1 MNIDD
6 FKHLFP
12 LPENWIY
19 TFFLLLFFGFLPFII
34 KSITPLT
41 KLYSTFKEFKDRKNL
56 TEKLSRGA
64 YDEET
69 IKQSTKYYIS
79 PKCSNI
85 DPAQEEEI
93 RQALMATR
101 ESLFDKIDY
110 FLDHDSSKRHLLIL
124 ADSGTGKTSFVLNY
138 YAYNLRRR
146 QNKSQNLFLVPLGL
160 KDADIQISEY
170 ENKNE
175 TVIFLD
181 ALDEDTK
188 AIEDHRTRIRY
199 LMDAC
204 RDYKRVI
211 ITCRTQFFP
220 NDEEMPVETGIARLG
235 PRKAGEKGVY
245 EFWKLYISPF
255 DDNDIDL
262 YLQKRFPFWLSS
274 ERKKAKELAYR
285 IKSLSARPMLLAHIP
300 DVIESGYKITQS
312 YQLYQLMV
320 DAWLERES
328 SWVSKSELGEYSE
341 RLAVNLYVNREKR
354 GMERIPYQDL
364 EGLANEW
371 NSDLPQWKLSGRSL
385 LNRDAQGNYKFA
397 HSSIMEYLFVKRLLQ
412 GDFGCSGVILTDQM
426 KRFLIEIIAT
436 KSDHFSIGRVLEFLL
451 EIEVFI
457 DYEDRITLER
467 NKKNALDQ
475 VLNDNDLEELING
488 QDDFLLKLNDFSKAT
503 ILICSI
509 AKPLY
514 VYDDMDD
521 DLNKISEANNNEFY
535 ELFLK
540 SQSFLKSQGSDLGF
554 SYTYMKQVFDL
565 LLADSSTNT
574 KNIKNIKFITLAE
587 VISLSQ
593 KYSISLGRENEAIIK
608 LYKKIIIESGLEKRI
623 EINGIEIETESG
635 SQPEIDQDITEIDQD
650 IKRFVELYGINGVI
664 SFSFINQLPFCKIEP
679 LYPSL
684 NNFSLRINTS
694 ALLL

>member
-12 LPENWIY
+12 LPENWIN
-19 TFFLLLFFGFLPFII
+19 TILLLLFFGFLPFII

-41 KLYSTFKEFKDRKNL
+41 KLYSTFKEFKDRKIL

-64 YDEET
+64 YDKET
-69 IKQSTKYYIS
+69 IQQSTKYYIS

-101 ESLFDKIDY
+101 ESLFKKIDD
-110 FLDHDSSKRHLLIL
+110 FLDDHDSSKRHLLIL

-138 YAYNLRRR
+138 YAHNLRRSR
-146 QNKSQNLFLVPLGL
+146 NKSQNLFLVPLGL
-160 KDADIQISEY
+160 KDADTQISEY

-188 AIEDHRTRIRY
+188 AIEDHRTRIRH

-220 NDEEMPVETGIARLG
+220 NDEEMPVETGIARVG

-245 EFWKLYISPF
+245 EFWKLYLSPF

-274 ERKKAKELAYR
+274 KRKKAKELAYR
-285 IKSLSARPMLLAHIP
+285 IKSLSVRPMLLAHIP
-300 DVIESGYKITQS
+300 DVIESGHKITQS

-328 SWVSKSELGEYSE
+328 SWVSKSKLGEYSE

-354 GMERIPYQDL
+354 GMERIPSQDL

-371 NSDLPQWKLSGRSL
+371 NSDLTRWQLSGRSL

-397 HSSIMEYLFVKRLLQ
+397 HRSIMEYLFVKRLLQ

-436 KSDHFSIGRVLEFLL
+436 ESDNLSIDEALEFFLK
-451 EIEVFI
+451 IEVYI
-457 DYEDRITLER
+457 DYEDRIILER
-467 NKKNALDQ
+467 NKQNALDQ
-475 VLNDNDLEELING
+475 APNADDLEELINS
-488 QDDFLLKLNDFSKAT
+488 QDDFVVKLNKFYNDAM
-503 ILICSI
+503 ILIHFSGI
-509 AKPLY
+509 NLLLSRDIDNGIK
-514 VYDDMDD
+514 D
-521 DLNKISEANNNEFY
+521 

-540 SQSFLKSQGSDLGF
+540 LQSSDLGF
-554 SYTYMKQVFDL
+554 SDSYIKQVLEL
-565 LLADSSTNT
+565 LLPDLSNSRES
-574 KNIKNIKFITLAE
+574 FIRAKTRLNG
-587 VISLSQ
+587 LR
-593 KYSISLGRENEAIIK
+593 KY
-608 LYKKIIIESGLEKRI
+608 YIEQLIGKTI
-623 EINGIEIETESG
+623 EIGLDKEIENRLESRIGIEKKSS
-635 SQPEIDQDITEIDQD
+635 SQAKIHQDV
-650 IKRFVELYGINGVI
+650 KRFVKLYGIHGLI
-664 SFSFINQLPFCKIEP
+664 SFSLINQSSFCKIEP
-679 LYPSL
+679 LYP
-684 NNFSLRINTS
+684 NFNSFVLRLIPEVQS
-694 ALLL
+694 PIL

>member
-19 TFFLLLFFGFLPFII
+19 TVLLLLLSGFFPFVI
-34 KSITPLT
+34 KSIIPLT
-41 KLYSTFKEFKDRKNL
+41 RLYSTWKEFTDRKIL
-56 TEKLSRGA
+56 TDKLSRGA

-85 DPAQEEEI
+85 DPAQEEEV

-160 KDADIQISEY
+160 KDADTQIGEY

-245 EFWKLYISPF
+245 EFWKLYLSPF

-274 ERKKAKELAYR
+274 KRKKAKELAYR
-285 IKSLSARPMLLAHIP
+285 IKSLSVRPMLLAHIP
-300 DVIESGYKITQS
+300 DVIESGDKITQS

-371 NSDLPQWKLSGRSL
+371 YSDLTQWQLSGRSL

-397 HSSIMEYLFVKRLLQ
+397 HRSIMEYLFVKRLLQ
-412 GDFGCSGVILTDQM
+412 GDFDCSGVILTDQM

-436 KSDHFSIGRVLEFLL
+436 KSDNFSIDRVLEFLL
-451 EIEVFI
+451 KIEVSI

-467 NKKNALDQ
+467 NKQNALDQ
-475 VLNDNDLEELING
+475 APNDNDLEELINA
-488 QDDFLLKLNDFSKAT
+488 QDDFVLKLNEFYNNAM
-503 ILICSI
+503 ILINLIGIYPFS
-509 AKPLY
+509 Y
-514 VYDDMDD
+514 GDMDD
-521 DLNKISEANNNEFY
+521 DLNQINEVNNDNFY
-535 ELFLK
+535 NPVLKLQDSFK
-540 SQSFLKSQGSDLGF
+540 SQNSDLDFSDLGF
-554 SYTYMKQVFDL
+554 SDVYMKQVLEL
-565 LLADSSTNT
+565 LLPTFSR
-574 KNIKNIKFITLAE
+574 E
-587 VISLSQ
+587 SLTRRV
-593 KYSISLGRENEAIIK
+593 KTRLVRLKRYSIEMGIENKLGKIIENERDKAMESK
-608 LYKKIIIESGLEKRI
+608 LEEK
-623 EINGIEIETESG
+623 IEIETESS
-635 SQPEIDQDITEIDQD
+635 SQAEIHQDV
-650 IKRFVELYGINGVI
+650 KRFVELYGTNGVI

-679 LYPSL
+679 LYPNL
-684 NNFSLRINTS
+684 NNFILRINTS
-694 ALLL
+694 ALL

>member
-19 TFFLLLFFGFLPFII
+19 TVFLLLFFGFVPFII

-41 KLYSTFKEFKDRKNL
+41 KLCSTWKEFKDRKIL

-101 ESLFDKIDY
+101 ESLFDKMDY

-138 YAYNLRRR
+138 YAYNLRRS

-160 KDADIQISEY
+160 KDADTQISEY
-170 ENKNE
+170 EDKNE

-188 AIEDHRTRIRY
+188 AIEDHRTRIRN

-220 NDEEMPVETGIARLG
+220 NDEEMPIETGIARLG

-245 EFWKLYISPF
+245 EFWKLYLSPF

-274 ERKKAKELAYR
+274 KRKKAKELAYR

-371 NSDLPQWKLSGRSL
+371 DSDLTQWQLSGRSL

-397 HSSIMEYLFVKRLLQ
+397 HRSIMEYLFVKRLLLE
-412 GDFGCSGVILTDQM
+412 DFDCSGVILTDQM
-426 KRFLIEIIAT
+426 KRFLIEIIAS
-436 KSDHFSIGRVLEFLL
+436 KSDHFSIHEVLDFLL
-451 EIEVFI
+451 KIEVSI
-457 DYEDRITLER
+457 DYEDRITLQR
-467 NKKNALDQ
+467 NKQSSLVQ
-475 VLNDNDLEELING
+475 VPNDNNLEELINA
-488 QDDFLLKLNDFSKAT
+488 QEDFVLKLNEFSNV
-503 ILICSI
+503 IRSIGIYPFSYRDIDVDLI
-509 AKPLY
+509 
-514 VYDDMDD
+514 
-521 DLNKISEANNNEFY
+521 KISEPNN

-540 SQSFLKSQGSDLGF
+540 LQNLGF
-554 SYTYMKQVFDL
+554 SDSYIKQVLEL
-565 LLADSSTNT
+565 LLLDLSTSSREY
-574 KNIKNIKFITLAE
+574 FISRNQARL
-587 VISLSQ
+587 IIRSQ
-593 KYSISLGRENEAIIK
+593 RYSIEMGIENKLGKIIENELDKAIENK
-608 LYKKIIIESGLEKRI
+608 LEEK
-623 EINGIEIETESG
+623 IEIETES
-635 SQPEIDQDITEIDQD
+635 SSKAEIHRDV
-650 IKRFVELYGINGVI
+650 KRFVELYGINGVI
-664 SFSFINQLPFCKIEP
+664 SFSFINQSPFCKIEP
-679 LYPSL
+679 LYPNL
-684 NNFSLRINTS
+684 NNFILRINTS

>member
-6 FKHLFP
+6 FQHLFP

-19 TFFLLLFFGFLPFII
+19 TVLLLLSFGFFPFVI
-34 KSITPLT
+34 KSIIPLT
-41 KLYSTFKEFKDRKNL
+41 RLYSTWKEFTDRKNL

-138 YAYNLRRR
+138 YAYNLRRSG
-146 QNKSQNLFLVPLGL
+146 NKSQNLFLVPLGL

-220 NDEEMPVETGIARLG
+220 NDEEMPVETGIARVG

-245 EFWKLYISPF
+245 EFWKLYLSPF

-274 ERKKAKELAYR
+274 KRKKAKELAYR
-285 IKSLSARPMLLAHIP
+285 IKSLSVRPMLLAHIP
-300 DVIESGYKITQS
+300 DVIESGHKITQS

-328 SWVSKSELGEYSE
+328 SWVSKSKLGEYSE

-354 GMERIPYQDL
+354 GMERIPSQDL

-371 NSDLPQWKLSGRSL
+371 NSDLTRWQLSGRSL

-397 HSSIMEYLFVKRLLQ
+397 HRSIMEYLFVKRLLQ
-412 GDFGCSGVILTDQM
+412 GDFDCTGVILTDQM

-436 KSDHFSIGRVLEFLL
+436 KSDHFSIDRALEFLL
-451 EIEVFI
+451 KIEISI
-457 DYEDRITLER
+457 DYEDKITLER
-467 NKKNALDQ
+467 NKQNALNQ
-475 VLNDNDLEELING
+475 VPDDNELEELTNA
-488 QDDFLLKLNDFSKAT
+488 QEDFLIKLNEFSKQAM
-503 ILICSI
+503 ILIHLITES
-509 AKPLY
+509 PY
-514 VYDDMDD
+514 SHGDMVD
-521 DLNKISEANNNEFY
+521 DLKQISEINNNEF
-535 ELFLK
+535 FLK
-540 SQSFLKSQGSDLGF
+540 LRLRRLDLGF
-554 SYTYMKQVFDL
+554 SDTYMKQVFELLVVDL
-565 LLADSSTNT
+565 SKNTPLITMPKAISILQKSS
-574 KNIKNIKFITLAE
+574 IE
-587 VISLSQ
+587 V
-593 KYSISLGRENEAIIK
+593 GRENELGEIIA
-608 LYKKIIIESGLEKRI
+608 LYKEITNRLLEK
-623 EINGIEIETESG
+623 GIETKSSSPIETQS
-635 SQPEIDQDITEIDQD
+635 SSLAEIDQD

-664 SFSFINQLPFCKIEP
+664 SFSFINQSPFCKIEP
-679 LYPSL
+679 LYP
-684 NNFSLRINTS
+684 NFSNFILRINTS
-694 ALLL
+694 AL

>member
-12 LPENWIY
+12 FPENWIN
-19 TFFLLLFFGFLPFII
+19 TILLLLFFRFLPFII
-34 KSITPLT
+34 KSIIPLT
-41 KLYSTFKEFKDRKNL
+41 KLYSTFKEFKDCKIL

-64 YDEET
+64 YDKET
-69 IKQSTKYYIS
+69 IQQSTKYYIS

-85 DPAQEEEI
+85 DPAQEEEV

-138 YAYNLRRR
+138 YAYNLRRS

-160 KDADIQISEY
+160 KDADTQISEY

-245 EFWKLYISPF
+245 EFWKLYLSPF

-285 IKSLSARPMLLAHIP
+285 IKSLSVRPMLLAHIP

-354 GMERIPYQDL
+354 GMERIPYEEL

-371 NSDLPQWKLSGRSL
+371 NSNLIQWQLSGRSL

-397 HSSIMEYLFVKRLLQ
+397 HRSIMEYLYVKRLLQ
-412 GDFGCSGVILTDQM
+412 GDFDCSGVILTDQM

-436 KSDHFSIGRVLEFLL
+436 KSDNFSIDRVLEFLL
-451 EIEVFI
+451 KIEVSI

-467 NKKNALDQ
+467 NKQNAIDK
-475 VLNDNDLEELING
+475 VPNDNDLEELINA
-488 QDDFLLKLNDFSKAT
+488 QKDFLIKLNEFSNDAM
-503 ILICSI
+503 ILIRLIEIYPFSYRDI
-509 AKPLY
+509 DE
-514 VYDDMDD
+514 VSM
-521 DLNKISEANNNEFY
+521 KISGVND

-540 SQSFLKSQGSDLGF
+540 LQNLGF
-554 SYTYMKQVFDL
+554 SNSYIKQVLEL
-565 LLADSSTNT
+565 LLPDLFNSSREY
-574 KNIKNIKFITLAE
+574 FIRRDKTRL
-587 VISLSQ
+587 IIRSQ
-593 KYSISLGRENEAIIK
+593 IYSIEMGIENKLGKIIENEPDKAIENK
-608 LYKKIIIESGLEKRI
+608 LEEK
-623 EINGIEIETESG
+623 IEIETES
-635 SQPEIDQDITEIDQD
+635 SSRAEIHRDV
-650 IKRFVELYGINGVI
+650 KRFVELYGINGVI